1 VEVVKHENSRL
12 SFIEGLKTVR
22 NLVESRHPDVNG
34 RLFDEMLSKL
44 AHYHYNRKKF
54 ILLGQERD
62 VYNLLI
68 ENSHNPF
75 TVYRWLLLER
85 IPEEVR
91 FQLRQGQI
99 SQKKALSKAFQIKRD
114 KSSQTRETI
123 KEIGLNLVRGL

>member
-1 VEVVKHENSRL
+1 MKHENSRL
-12 SFIEGLKTVR
+12 SFVESLKTVR
-22 NLVESRHPDVNG
+22 NLVESRFSDVNG

-44 AHYHYNRKKF
+44 AHYHYNKKQF

-68 ENSHNPF
+68 ENSYNPF

-99 SQKKALSKAFQIKRD
+99 SQKKALSEAFKRR
-114 KSSQTRETI
+114 RERLDI
-123 KEIGLNLVRGL
+123 NGESLKEMGLSLVKGM

>member
-1 VEVVKHENSRL
+1 MKHENSRL
-12 SFIEGLKTVR
+12 SYIEGLKTVR
-22 NLVESRHPDVNG
+22 NLVESRYPDVSG

-54 ILLGQERD
+54 ILLGQERE

-85 IPEEVR
+85 IPDEVR

-99 SQKKALSKAFQIKRD
+99 SPKKALSEAFKRR
-114 KSSQTRETI
+114 RERLDI
-123 KEIGLNLVRGL
+123 NGEAVKEMGLSLIRGM

>member
-1 VEVVKHENSRL
+1 MKHENSRL
-12 SFIEGLKTVR
+12 SFVEGLKTVR
-22 NLVESRHPDVNG
+22 NLVESRYPDVNG

-85 IPEEVR
+85 IPDEVR

-99 SQKKALSKAFQIKRD
+99 SQKKALSEAFKRR
-114 KSSQTRETI
+114 RERLDI
-123 KEIGLNLVRGL
+123 NGEAVKEMGLSLIRGM